1 MMNGVL
7 EKVKKNRS
15 FFLGMG
21 FILLGLFLFS
31 HNSPFYGINED
42 FDINIDISAGRV
54 TASGKLPYLDY
65 FTHRGPGSCLYVSLV
80 SLFPGGGYVGLFL
93 LEIISVSLSYLM
105 IHKTVM
111 EIFQKDRSLY
121 VTGLFYL
128 WFLSDTFGLGGK
140 CEEIWLCGICFGLW
154 SFCQLIHGKPKTQ
167 KKRFLLLFL
176 NGLVSGGLFCI
187 KFTFTGIYVGFLIA
201 LLIHDKKIKPYL
213 YDFCS
218 FMAGMSIFPLLFSV
232 IAACLGC
239 FGEMFHG
246 YVIINLFGYHDSNTI
261 TNPLLQI
268 LKNGIWSVL
277 GGLLDSSTFI
287 NAYAFLSLGIF
298 LFCYAGIRK
307 KLKDNSILWIL
318 AVFNF
323 LPAILG
329 NGYAYYLTIT
339 LPFGILG
346 ILSFLETRKE
356 KQQKAILGYLLTLG
370 VIIFMFTE
378 RGIAYFQYR
387 DNIAYVNDFVREI
400 KQSDAKSILN
410 IYMETPIGN
419 CLRKA
424 PEVEYYCYLNANPV
438 EIKLAQIG
446 YLQNK
451 ETKYVIQIRDHVDE
465 YITDPY
471 LKENYDL
478 CLERKTYLYYEG
490 DSVMQLWK
498 RKE

>member
-1 MMNGVL
+1 M
-7 EKVKKNRS
+7 
-15 FFLGMG
+15 
-21 FILLGLFLFS
+21 
-31 HNSPFYGINED
+31 D
-42 FDINIDISAGRV
+42 
-54 TASGKLPYLDY
+54 
-65 FTHRGPGSCLYVSLV
+65 
-80 SLFPGGGYVGLFL
+80 
-93 LEIISVSLSYLM
+93 
-105 IHKTVM
+105 
-111 EIFQKDRSLY
+111 
-121 VTGLFYL
+121 
-128 WFLSDTFGLGGK
+128 
-140 CEEIWLCGICFGLW
+140 
-154 SFCQLIHGKPKTQ
+154 
-167 KKRFLLLFL
+167 
-176 NGLVSGGLFCI
+176 
-187 KFTFTGIYVGFLIA
+187 
-201 LLIHDKKIKPYL
+201 
-213 YDFCS
+213 
-218 FMAGMSIFPLLFSV
+218 
-232 IAACLGC
+232 
-239 FGEMFHG
+239 
-246 YVIINLFGYHDSNTI
+246 
-261 TNPLLQI
+261 
-268 LKNGIWSVL
+268 
-277 GGLLDSSTFI
+277 
-287 NAYAFLSLGIF
+287 
-298 LFCYAGIRK
+298 
-307 KLKDNSILWIL
+307 L